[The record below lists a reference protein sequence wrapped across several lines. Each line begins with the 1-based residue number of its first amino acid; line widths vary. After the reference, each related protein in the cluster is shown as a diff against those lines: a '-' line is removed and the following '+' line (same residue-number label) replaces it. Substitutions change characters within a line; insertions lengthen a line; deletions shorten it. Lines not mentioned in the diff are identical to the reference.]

1 MKDYD
6 DCKYVTRRAYT
17 LHLRLSNHTVYYKCE
32 KIANATLEAVN
43 SHTHTHTHTAL
54 SPKAVK

>member
-43 SHTHTHTHTAL
+43 SHTHTHTHTHCTL
-54 SPKAVK
+54 T